1 MTAEH
6 EAAIRTAVDGL
17 VAAILA
23 TVTEAA
29 PLSNAPDRLL
39 SIDEAAS
46 ALGIGRT
53 ACYQELTNGRLRS
66 FKVGRRRLIPASAI
80 DAYIDARIGEDPVA
94 PSRFASSGRRTSAQ
108 ARQWPAR

>member
-46 ALGIGRT
+46 ALGIGRS
-53 ACYQELTNGRLRS
+53 RLYDEIGAQRIAS
-66 FKVGRRRLIPASAI
+66 IKVGRRRLVSAGAIADFIAAGSDRDSGPAA
-80 DAYIDARIGEDPVA
+80 
-94 PSRFASSGRRTSAQ
+94 
-108 ARQWPAR
+108 